1 MTRHKPDRQLP
12 RPAPGSQPAAARRHV
27 RGDRGAV
34 AVEYALGIP
43 MLVLVV
49 LLAAGSF
56 AMARANIDVNTA
68 ASSAARA
75 ASLSRDAATA
85 RSAAADT
92 AHANL
97 AGRCVTL
104 TVHVDTTAFRRG
116 GSVTVTVA
124 CTVSTQRLTG
134 LGLPGTITFSATST
148 SPVDVFRG
156 IASQFTNSDAISV
169 GFPSAQAPHPH
180 AGARHA

>member
-1 MTRHKPDRQLP
+1 MTRQTPDRRRP
-12 RPAPGSQPAAARRHV
+12 RPSPGSKPAAPGSH
-27 RGDRGAV
+27 GCGERGAV
-34 AVEYALGIP
+34 AVEYAIGIP
-43 MLVLVV
+43 LLVLVV

-56 AMARANIDVNTA
+56 AMARATIDVNTA

-75 ASLSRDAATA
+75 ASLSRDAAAA
-85 RSAAADT
+85 RSAAADA

-104 TVHVDTTAFRRG
+104 TVHVDTNAFRRG

-134 LGLPGTITFSATST
+134 LGLPGTTTLSAAST
-148 SPVDVFRG
+148 SPVDVFR
-156 IASQFTNSDAISV
+156 SV
-169 GFPSAQAPHPH
+169 SAGFGFPSALAPHPH
-180 AGARHA
+180 AGARHV